1 MHQVDDGN
9 EDHVDGGFGSVAMR
23 QVFVYEYLSGGGAL
37 DEAAAESLLP
47 QGLAMRDAL
56 VADLLAS
63 GHCDVTAATC
73 ARSAALPGGA
83 SEAVARAGETPLDFV
98 ARVGAQH
105 DAVWVVAPESG
116 GCLADFERVVGAP
129 RWLGCDA
136 RSIATASSKGATL
149 RHLAAHALATP
160 LAHEQGATRWV
171 VKPDDGA
178 GSVDT
183 RLHVSRAAAEVD
195 LAERRGRGESAWLE
209 PWVDGQALSLSLLCE
224 RGGAELLSVNL
235 QRIRH
240 GAGGLLHYEGLDI
253 DVMPPSDLRRRLLA
267 ALASGVAAAMPGLRG
282 FVGIDVVWPERG
294 APVLIEVNP
303 RLTCAYVGLSRR
315 LGRCLA
321 AEVLAMQRLEPL
333 HE

>member
-1 MHQVDDGN
+1 M
-9 EDHVDGGFGSVAMR
+9 M

-37 DEAAAESLLP
+37 GDPAADSLMP

-73 ARSAALPGGA
+73 AQAGALPGGA
-83 SEAVARAGETPLDFV
+83 AEMVAREGEAPLDFV

-105 DAVWVVAPESG
+105 DAVWVVAPETG

-136 RSIATASSKGATL
+136 RSIAIASSKGATL
-149 RHLAAHALATP
+149 RHLAAHAVATP
-160 LAHEQGATRWV
+160 LAQTGGAAAWV

-178 GSVDT
+178 GSLGT
-183 RLHVSRAAAEVD
+183 RVHGSLTAAQGD
-195 LAERRGRGESAWLE
+195 LAARQRRGESAWLE
-209 PWVDGQALSLSLLCE
+209 PWIEGQALSLSLLCE
-224 RGGAELLSVNL
+224 LGRAELLSVNR

-240 GAGGLLHYEGLDI
+240 DDGGTLHYEGVEI
-253 DVMPPSDLRRRLLA
+253 DVMPPLDPRRPSLA
-267 ALASGVAAAMPGLRG
+267 ALASRVAAALPGLRG
-282 FVGIDVVWPERG
+282 FVGVDIVWPQRG
-294 APVLIEVNP
+294 TPVVIEVNP
-303 RLTCAYVGLSRR
+303 RLTCAFVGLSRR

-321 AEVLAMQRLEPL
+321 AEVLALQRLERADA
-333 HE
+333 